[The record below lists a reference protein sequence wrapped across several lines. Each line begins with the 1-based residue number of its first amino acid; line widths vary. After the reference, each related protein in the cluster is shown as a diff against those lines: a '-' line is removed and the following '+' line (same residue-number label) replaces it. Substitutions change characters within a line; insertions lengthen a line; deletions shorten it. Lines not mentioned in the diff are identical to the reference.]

1 MNMPDKYISLM
12 DVLVGSIAEYF
23 HELCRKLSQDIC
35 TLFTP
40 YLYSTLCCVMIINV
54 LCQTISFHDKFF

>member
-12 DVLVGSIAEYF
+12 DVLVCSIAEYF

-35 TLFTP
+35 ILFTR
-40 YLYSTLCCVMIINV
+40 YLYPTLRCVMIINV
-54 LCQTISFHDKFF
+54 LCQTILFHDKFF

>member
-12 DVLVGSIAEYF
+12 DVLVCSIAEYF

-35 TLFTP
+35 TLFMR
-40 YLYSTLCCVMIINV
+40 YLYSTLCCVMIIKRIVSNDFV
-54 LCQTISFHDKFF
+54 SR